1 MARKS
6 AESFAKR
13 QKEIARKEKAQKKFE
28 KRLERRRA
36 KTGGGDGPEV
46 AYVDGFEEDLPGDAG
61 DDAETETS
69 EPETDVAEPAAER
82 A

>member
-36 KTGGGDGPEV
+36 KTGGGDGPEIG
-46 AYVDGFEEDLPGDAG
+46 YVDGFEESLPGDAG
-61 DDAETETS
+61 DDDEAEASDPEPDGAET
-69 EPETDVAEPAAER
+69 AAGR